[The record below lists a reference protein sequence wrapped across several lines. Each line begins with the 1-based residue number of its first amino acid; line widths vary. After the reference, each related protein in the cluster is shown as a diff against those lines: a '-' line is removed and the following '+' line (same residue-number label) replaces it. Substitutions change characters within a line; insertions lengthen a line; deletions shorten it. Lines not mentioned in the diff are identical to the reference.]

1 MPRLLLGAI
10 HEREGADEMLGEA
23 AEPRAV
29 CLPRWRL
36 ELPGDSLAGTFPPA
50 VRRVR
55 GVRASFGDFFVGPS
69 EKGMGSA
76 SSTQTVL
83 MAPPGRS
90 LPPPAA
96 PSREGSLFGGPLLE
110 IEPLQPEGPPDS
122 ELSASPAGEL
132 FTGPPEMGG
141 DDMDAMGP
149 AQMGMPDLQLESA
162 SEPKDIDGPKDEV
175 IEYWAVAEPGE
186 NGQTIVHQGHA
197 VHHIRHGKDFVEHH
211 QALRHHNHRHYVRHV
226 GHGSGHRRH
235 HHEHREAKP
244 ATAHEKPDR
253 SQSEPLLVAPPQPL
267 PQHQQLQQQPELQA
281 ASVLVPALHPE
292 SLPRAA
298 PPAAVAVPEA
308 ATEPTIEP
316 PVSPAPVL
324 SRMDLVRAVFNA
336 CDANGDGRLSA
347 EEMRAFAGHI
357 GFEGGDNDWSSEFQ
371 MLCEEHGRTAQD
383 GVDREMFSQLV
394 NDQTDAG
401 CYCSDDELRIM
412 VRDFFPE
419 VRARTAAPPAAA
431 APPVPA
437 PPPAPTQDPAE
448 VPARTKLIRS
458 VFEALDR
465 DGDQRLSSQE
475 MYRLASMVGFQG
487 NDGEWQAEFAS
498 LFEGKQ
504 DTPEA
509 GMRVEHFEE
518 LVNDCSDNGCYC
530 TDDELDKLSAGLAA
544 EARMALVDGIF
555 CLLDADNVGRLDSD
569 CLWRFTHLANFPVSH
584 EQLALIVCPNAM
596 TAREAVVWKD
606 GFGRLV
612 NGATV
617 PECYCSTEQLRQIL
631 EDLQQGPIARPSDGA
646 FSGGPPGLP
655 PPPGLSALSD

>member
-267 PQHQQLQQQPELQA
+267 PTAATAAATAAKA
-281 ASVLVPALHPE
+281 ASV
-292 SLPRAA
+292 
-298 PPAAVAVPEA
+298 
-308 ATEPTIEP
+308 ATT
-316 PVSPAPVL
+316 A
-324 SRMDLVRAVFNA
+324 D
-336 CDANGDGRLSA
+336 CGGDEGT
-347 EEMRAFAGHI
+347 AFACKRGVGGMLAIFAQAYLWGHV
-357 GFEGGDNDWSSEFQ
+357 FVTLFKPHRQ
-371 MLCEEHGRTAQD
+371 ARPAQQP
-383 GVDREMFSQLV
+383 GAS
-394 NDQTDAG
+394 DAG
-401 CYCSDDELRIM
+401 Q
-412 VRDFFPE
+412 
-419 VRARTAAPPAAA
+419 AGAAA
-431 APPVPA
+431 APAGRPA
-437 PPPAPTQDPAE
+437 HEEPPT
-448 VPARTKLIRS
+448 
-458 VFEALDR
+458 
-465 DGDQRLSSQE
+465 
-475 MYRLASMVGFQG
+475 
-487 NDGEWQAEFAS
+487 
-498 LFEGKQ
+498 
-504 DTPEA
+504 
-509 GMRVEHFEE
+509 
-518 LVNDCSDNGCYC
+518 
-530 TDDELDKLSAGLAA
+530 
-544 EARMALVDGIF
+544 
-555 CLLDADNVGRLDSD
+555 
-569 CLWRFTHLANFPVSH
+569 
-584 EQLALIVCPNAM
+584 
-596 TAREAVVWKD
+596 
-606 GFGRLV
+606 
-612 NGATV
+612 
-617 PECYCSTEQLRQIL
+617 
-631 EDLQQGPIARPSDGA
+631 
-646 FSGGPPGLP
+646 
-655 PPPGLSALSD
+655 